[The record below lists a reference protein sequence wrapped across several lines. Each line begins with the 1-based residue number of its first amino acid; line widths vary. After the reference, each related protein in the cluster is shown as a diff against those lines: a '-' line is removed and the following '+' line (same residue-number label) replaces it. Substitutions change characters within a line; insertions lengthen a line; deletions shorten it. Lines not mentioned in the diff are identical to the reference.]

1 MISMKWDGHKEAL
14 LKQKYLKESMPLLTS
29 NHSFKTCGS
38 DNPFTST
45 TILKKCGGKNTSKHK
60 CYKMTKKIK
69 IGQNEKAHKHAN
81 IKGEMNAGF
90 IHQLVVFVKD
100 VDHIKNVL
108 DAVISC
114 PLYITKK

>member
-1 MISMKWDGHKEAL
+1 
-14 LKQKYLKESMPLLTS
+14 MPLLTS

-45 TILKKCGGKNTSKHK
+45 TILKKCGRKNTSKQK
-60 CYKMTKKIK
+60 CYKMKKK
-69 IGQNEKAHKHAN
+69 KKGQNEKAHKRAN

-90 IHQLVVFVKD
+90 IHLLVVFVKD